1 MKLEGQIIAEAGV
14 PNKNNRVY
22 PASVLEQVANEFSTT
37 HRINKTM
44 MGHLG
49 MQQDSLIRFAYVSHM
64 VEDLKF
70 ENGVLKADIEVLV
83 NTPMGKVLKDL
94 ANDVSFRMAGMGD
107 IKEENGQWIVQDDYK
122 LVTINAVPSTE
133 AA

>member
-22 PASVLEQVANEFSTT
+22 PASVLAKVASEFKNDGTV
-37 HRINKTM
+37 
-44 MGHLG
+44 MGHVG
-49 MQQDSLIRFAYVSHM
+49 MQHDSLIRFAYVSHK
-64 VEDLKF
+64 VEALKF
-70 ENGVLKADIEVLV
+70 EDNALKADIEILV

-94 ANDVSFRMAGMGD
+94 IGSVSFRMAGMGD